1 LVELTWDYDELYS
14 CPHTLLLDEISISG
28 SRAYVLLP
36 ALNYRISILRR
47 GNVFREVSNIPG
59 DLDATHV
66 VEACRAVS
74 RGVDPRRLE
83 GPLLRAIAH
92 SFFYGGFTIMVDTVE
107 GETIPFLLEM
117 VSPSLHL
124 YYRPAGCGSLGLETW
139 VRFGVFLR
147 SKASSLIQGLCGGEI
162 ECDNG
167 VYKVCGSMGEIVVSY
182 KQINIPGYIRIVV
195 DNTPM
200 RHVVKIPG

>member
-14 CPHTLLLDEISISG
+14 CPYTLLLDEISISG
-28 SRAYVLLP
+28 SKAYVVLP

-59 DLDATHV
+59 NLDATHV
-66 VEACRAVS
+66 VKACRAIS
-74 RGVDPRRLE
+74 RGMDPRRLE
-83 GPLLRAIAH
+83 GSLLRAIAH

-107 GETIPFLLEM
+107 GETIPFMLEM
-117 VSPSLHL
+117 VSPTLHL
-124 YYRPAGCGSLGLETW
+124 YYRSGGCRSPGLETW

-147 SKASSLIQGLCGGEI
+147 SKTGSLIQGLCGGEI

-182 KQINIPGYIRIVV
+182 KQINIPGYFRIVV